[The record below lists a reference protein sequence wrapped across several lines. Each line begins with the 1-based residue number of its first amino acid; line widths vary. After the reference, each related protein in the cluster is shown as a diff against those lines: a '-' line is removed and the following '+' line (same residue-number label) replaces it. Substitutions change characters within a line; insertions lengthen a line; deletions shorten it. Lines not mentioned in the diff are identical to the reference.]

1 LFFITLQG
9 YYNLYAQA
17 AEQTCAARYMLCT
30 NPRTSI
36 LASNLVN
43 FFFPIGDRTIT
54 DAILSSTIPYNIY
67 VSFQLSVLDPS
78 GRIVISSLFAKA
90 PLHPDH
96 ITKSC
101 ESLTAQASLLSTT
114 VVDIAVGLVGKQ
126 SDWNTSVVVYKVCS
140 RFVPCFLCM
149 RHCLP

>member
-1 LFFITLQG
+1 
-9 YYNLYAQA
+9 
-17 AEQTCAARYMLCT
+17 MLCT

-54 DAILSSTIPYNIY
+54 DAIMSSTIPYNIY

-78 GRIVISSLFAKA
+78 GRVVISSLFAKA

-126 SDWNTSVVVYKVCS
+126 SEWNTSVVVYRVGCQTMLNLLCHLCTCHFALIDVCV
-140 RFVPCFLCM
+140 RTV
-149 RHCLP
+149 

>member
-1 LFFITLQG
+1 MHGFLQG

-54 DAILSSTIPYNIY
+54 DAIM
-67 VSFQLSVLDPS
+67 
-78 GRIVISSLFAKA
+78 
-90 PLHPDH
+90 
-96 ITKSC
+96 SC
-101 ESLTAQASLLSTT
+101 
-114 VVDIAVGLVGKQ
+114 
-126 SDWNTSVVVYKVCS
+126 
-140 RFVPCFLCM
+140 P
-149 RHCLP
+149 